1 MATSKERKTQILQN
15 VKNSFGP
22 ILNLVRTEL
31 TYSEVKKISISDFD
45 MGYQDDGLEMVMLN
59 LEIYY
64 DFDGEISDF
73 VSELVSFNKDIYRI
87 LDKITFNSEG
97 KLTPKSKGGFIRLSG
112 ILPEE
117 INYNVMNDVVN
128 LKIDAMY
135 SPLN

>member
-31 TYSEVKKISISDFD
+31 TYSEVKKISLSDFD
-45 MGYQDDGLEMVMLN
+45 IMNDDLQMVMLN
-59 LEIYY
+59 LEISYE
-64 DFDGEISDF
+64 FDGEIGDF
-73 VSELVSFNKDIYRI
+73 VSELITFNKDIHRI

-97 KLTPKSKGGFIRLSG
+97 KLTPKSKGGHIRLSG